1 MQKIRY
7 TIFFFI
13 LLLSFS
19 CKKNEEKT
27 ELADVYGKKL
37 YLEDIQDI
45 IPGSI
50 SKEDSLMILRNKVNL
65 WIRKQTL
72 LNRAELNLNEEQKDI
87 DYIVEEYKESLLIE
101 KYKQEYIKQNL
112 DTNITEIEIEKY
124 YNDYPESFILNND
137 IVKAYYFK
145 FKTEKNTADFRQY
158 FLSEDTSEVKQMIKI
173 AENKA
178 EDFIDFT
185 DKWIDLSVISNLLP
199 VSLNSAEIIV
209 NQNKRIQTRDKDY
222 VYFVLFTDSRL
233 KGEKMPLEFAKNKIK
248 VILLN
253 KRKTNLINNLESK
266 IYNNAV
272 KNGRIKIY
280 VE

>member
-1 MQKIRY
+1 M
-7 TIFFFI
+7 
-13 LLLSFS
+13 SFS

-112 DTNITEIEIEKY
+112 DTNITEAEIEKY
-124 YNDYPESFILNND
+124 YNYYPESFILNND

-145 FKTEKNTADFRQY
+145 FKTQTNTTDFKRH
-158 FLSEDTSEVKQMIKI
+158 FSSEDTSAITQMIEFAKT
-173 AENKA
+173 NA
-178 EDFIDFT
+178 EDYIDFT

-209 NQNKRIQTRDKDY
+209 NKNKRIQTRDKNY
-222 VYFVLFTDSRL
+222 VYFVLFIDSRL

-272 KNGRIKIY
+272 KNGRVKIY
-280 VE
+280 IE